1 MKKGAFVLVILSLLC
16 FDTVTAQKKDKK
28 ITITGTVVDAS
39 DHPVSNA
46 IVMIDGKNTTV
57 VTGQSGEFKIK
68 VRGDAERL
76 GIFTFTNGIK
86 EEAIEGRTEINFKFS
101 TAGDQR
107 QADQGIEPGEE
118 AVNTGYSYVKKKNLT
133 KEISRI
139 DGTNKKYASYRT
151 IFEMITR
158 EVPGVRISGNDIIIQ
173 DSKDFFGSVKALLI
187 VDGVYVD
194 DISNIS
200 PAVVESIEVLKG
212 TAASMYGSRGYGGA
226 VIIKTKI
233 NN

>member
-1 MKKGAFVLVILSLLC
+1 MKTGVLMLVMLSLLC
-16 FDTVTAQKKDKK
+16 FETVTAQKNNKK
-28 ITITGTVVDAS
+28 ITINGTVMDAS

-46 IVMIDGKNTTV
+46 IVMIDGKNTSV
-57 VTGQSGEFKIK
+57 VTGQEGEFKIK
-68 VRGDAERL
+68 VRKDAERL

-86 EEAIEGRTEINFKFS
+86 EEAIGGRTEINFKFA
-101 TAGDQR
+101 TAGEQKPE
-107 QADQGIEPGEE
+107 DQGVEPGDE

-139 DGTNKKYASYRT
+139 DGTDKKYTSYRT
-151 IFEMITR
+151 IYEMITR

-173 DSKDFFGSVKALLI
+173 DSKDFFGSVKALII

-200 PAVVESIEVLKG
+200 PTVVESIEVLKG